1 MPKLG
6 KLTLVSHGVSG
17 QIIPANSMKFMT
29 HATARILPTLIVA
42 LAGMTFALLMTACG
56 SKEKAKSE
64 SASSESEQSED
75 PKKGT
80 FTVNGKTY
88 EGKVSVQTFPATGE
102 FSVLCQDDAVGL
114 VQITFKNETTARIPQ
129 QFKFD
134 KALASGNKDATV
146 INASFMP
153 FGGGSSVDS
162 VGGKSG
168 TATSSKT
175 AQGNEISFENIELES
190 PDGNVKL
197 PVSAKVN
204 Y

>member
-1 MPKLG
+1 
-6 KLTLVSHGVSG
+6 
-17 QIIPANSMKFMT
+17 MKFKT
-29 HATARILPTLIVA
+29 PAKARILPTLIVG
-42 LAGMTFALLMTACG
+42 LAGMTFASLMTACG
-56 SKEKAKSE
+56 SKEKAKSDAAGVAGE
-64 SASSESEQSED
+64 EVDEE

-114 VQITFKNETTARIPQ
+114 VQITFKNETTARTPQ

-153 FGGGSSVDS
+153 FGGGTSVDS

-168 TATSSKT
+168 TATSSK
-175 AQGNEISFENIELES
+175 ASKGNEITFENIELES
-190 PDGNVKL
+190 PDGKVKL

>member
-1 MPKLG
+1 MPYQEAHPNHPMNFK
-6 KLTLVSHGVSG
+6 T
-17 QIIPANSMKFMT
+17 PAKK
-29 HATARILPTLIVA
+29 RLLPTLILG
-42 LAGMTFALLMTACG
+42 LAGMTFASLMTACG
-56 SKEKAKSE
+56 SKEKAKNE
-64 SASSESEQSED
+64 AAGAVGEESEEEQ
-75 PKKGT
+75 KKGT

-114 VQITFKNETTARIPQ
+114 VQITFKNEATARSPQ

-153 FGGGSSVDS
+153 FAGGTSVES
-162 VGGKSG
+162 VGGKPG
-168 TATSSKT
+168 TAASSK
-175 AQGNEISFENIELES
+175 AAKGNEISFENVELES
-190 PDGNVKL
+190 SDGKVKL